1 MHEVKFYLGIDWGKS
16 KIGLSLADS
25 QNNMA
30 TPFRIVKSLDEV
42 LAVIKQEDVSTIV
55 VGKPMSLAGQTDKYT
70 SGFAKFVA
78 DLGKQS
84 GLPIEL
90 IDERFTT
97 KQADQLLKGNKKK
110 GKHEDAVV
118 AMIILQSYLDKIF

>member
-1 MHEVKFYLGIDWGKS
+1 MKEVEFYLGIDWGAS

-25 QNNMA
+25 QNKMA
-30 TPFRIVKSLDEV
+30 TPFRIVKTLAEV
-42 LAVIKQEDVSTIV
+42 LAVIKQEAVSAIV
-55 VGKPMSLAGQTDKYT
+55 VGKPLSLSGQSDKYT
-70 SGFAKFVA
+70 AGFARFVA
-78 DLGKQS
+78 ELGRQS

-97 KQADQLLKGNKKK
+97 KQADKLLLGHKKK

-118 AMIILQSYLDKIF
+118 AMIILQSYLDKTD